1 MGLRIY
7 GNRPLK
13 TVPGP
18 STRPT
23 AARVREALFNIWQG
37 RVEGARWLDL
47 CAGNGVMGAEALC
60 RGAAQVVGIE
70 QAGAACR
77 TIQANWAGVA
87 QPHQQYQVWR
97 GEVCRLLPRLQGQQ
111 FDLIYLDPPYHS
123 GLYGPVLGAIATH
136 DLLAA
141 GGEVVAE
148 HDDTWQAV
156 EAIAGLKHQRDKRYG
171 RTWLSFYGRSS

>member
-13 TVPGP
+13 TVPGQA
-18 STRPT
+18 TRPT

-37 RVEGARWLDL
+37 RVEGAQWLDL

-77 TIQANWAGVA
+77 TIQTNWAGVA
-87 QPHQQYQVWR
+87 QPHQRYQVLR
-97 GEVCRLLPRLQGQQ
+97 GDVRRLLPRLQGQQ

-123 GLYGPVLGAIATH
+123 GLYSPVLEAIATY

-141 GGEVVAE
+141 GGELVAE
-148 HDDTWQAV
+148 HDGTAPRF
-156 EAIAGLKHQRDKRYG
+156 EAIAGLEHRRDKRYG
-171 RTWLSFYGRSS
+171 RTWLSFFGRSS